1 MKKLALAAS
10 LLLFLLPYTGA
21 TTVVPMSVEK
31 LTEISSHVV
40 EAHATRSWSAWN
52 AQHTMINT
60 YTEFAVDSWLKGSGE
75 NAITVKQPGGSA
87 EGYTQQVAGVHP
99 WSAGESTVLFLQRSP
114 ANDNTFT
121 VSGLMQG
128 NFRVRHLASGAAVA
142 DNGVPSSTTQAST
155 TQAGEELQSF
165 NPADKSLVPY
175 SGNRM
180 DINELKRRI
189 RSANHTR

>member
-1 MKKLALAAS
+1 MKSPLLATS
-10 LLLFLLPYTGA
+10 LFLFLLPHAVA

-40 EAHATRSWSAWN
+40 EAHATKSWSAWN
-52 AQHTMINT
+52 AQHTMIST
-60 YTEFAVDSWLKGSGE
+60 YTEFAVDHWLKGSGE

-99 WSAGESTVLFLQRSP
+99 WSAGESAVLFLQRSP
-114 ANDNTFT
+114 SNDNTFT

-142 DNGVPSSTTQAST
+142 DNGVPAST
-155 TQAGEELQSF
+155 TQAAEDVQSF
-165 NPADKSLVPY
+165 NPADKSLAPY

-180 DINELKRRI
+180 DINELKLRI
-189 RSANHTR
+189 RSANHAR

>member
-1 MKKLALAAS
+1 MKRPLLAAS
-10 LLLFLLPYTGA
+10 LFLFLLAHAAA

-40 EAHATRSWSAWN
+40 EAHATKSWSAWN
-52 AQHTMINT
+52 AQHTMIST
-60 YTEFAVDSWLKGSGE
+60 YTEFAVDHWLKGSGE

-99 WSAGESTVLFLQRSP
+99 WSTGESAVLFLQRSP
-114 ANDNTFT
+114 SNDNTFT

-142 DNGVPSSTTQAST
+142 DNGVPAATTQAT
-155 TQAGEELQSF
+155 EDVQSL
-165 NPADKSLVPY
+165 NPADKSLEPY

-180 DINELKRRI
+180 DINELKLRI
-189 RSANHTR
+189 RSANHDR